1 MKLACFGLEMA
12 SLLSRTSRRSVSC
25 LFLHRKFLNP
35 FSSLDASVSYSRAS
49 SVSNLWCTRSDFTGE
64 NFIRDFR
71 FGLIHGLSTSSDVKE
86 SSKSDEKL
94 CGSVENDGRSQA
106 KVEMSW
112 ISLYLP
118 KKVQPYAHLARL
130 DKPIG
135 TWLLAWPCMW

>member
-1 MKLACFGLEMA
+1 MA
-12 SLLSRTSRRSVSC
+12 SLLFRASRRSVSC
-25 LFLHRKFLNP
+25 LFLHRKFLNL
-35 FSSLDASVSYSRAS
+35 FSSLEAPISYTRAT
-49 SVSNLWCTRSDFTGE
+49 SVSNFWCNRSDFACE
-64 NFIRDFR
+64 NVIRDFR

-86 SSKSDEKL
+86 SSKSDESPY
-94 CGSVENDGRSQA
+94 GSVKNDGKSEA

-112 ISLYLP
+112 IYLYLP

>member
-1 MKLACFGLEMA
+1 MA

-25 LFLHRKFLNP
+25 FFLHRKFLNL
-35 FSSLDASVSYSRAS
+35 FSNLDAPISYSRAS
-49 SVSNLWCTRSDFTGE
+49 LVSNLWCIRSDFACE

-86 SSKSDEKL
+86 SSKSDESL
-94 CGSVENDGRSQA
+94 HSSVKKDGRSQA